1 LISSED
7 DQIRFEQEMAEISA
21 ERDAIDKARLT
32 LLEQNQKLK
41 KESVTPIPLHPKL
54 KPAGPSAKVR
64 RSS

>member
-1 LISSED
+1 MSSED
-7 DQIRFEQEMAEISA
+7 DQIRFEQEIAEISA

-41 KESVTPIPLHPKL
+41 TESVTPIPPLHKL